1 MGQRPTATT
10 RLALRCR
17 GINSPGDIMQPIPRR
32 SLLNYIGIA
41 ILIAGMATGEFIYW
55 RSLQNDSAVE
65 DVDSPYNSRVYE
77 QTIERTIGVFGV
89 IMDQWSRSV
98 AKLKE
103 PKPLAIT
110 IVVVSMLAAGGCF
123 LAASRMPSE

>member
-1 MGQRPTATT
+1 
-10 RLALRCR
+10 
-17 GINSPGDIMQPIPRR
+17 MQSASRR

-55 RSLQNDSAVE
+55 RSLQNDSAA
-65 DVDSPYNSRVYE
+65 DDADSPYNSRVYE

-103 PKPLAIT
+103 PKPLAIM
-110 IVVVSMLAAGGCF
+110 IVVVSMFAAGGCF
-123 LAASRMPSE
+123 LAASGMPRELTADYISWVGRNHKNGRVFLTAD